1 MTHMTLRSE
10 FESLVDPYA
19 PVAQVGTGFDFTEGP
34 VWHPLDQ
41 FLLFSDMPADVR
53 RRWDARRGV
62 VEVRRPSN
70 KCNGMSYDAELNL
83 IVCEHATSSLIRE
96 RSDGR
101 REIIASHF
109 ENQELNS
116 PNDVCVHSSGAVYF
130 SDPWYGRMPV
140 YGVERPRQL
149 GFQGVYRVPPTGGPP
164 TLLVDRNLFDQPN
177 GLCFSPDEKRL
188 YVNDTVQTLIR
199 AFDVEPDG
207 SLSNSR
213 IFASN
218 IRSELEAGV
227 PDGMKCDQRG
237 NVWVTAPGGVW
248 VYSPSGDLLGK
259 VRVPELVANLAWGGA
274 DFRTLYL
281 TATHSIYAIPTK
293 VGPRH
298 EPYMSAQ
305 RGNLSS
311 ASRAASQATTAPRL
325 SGTEMQFDSRRCA
338 MIIQDLQNDV
348 IMEGGALAESGA
360 PAHARQQRVVD
371 NVRRLAEAARTRG
384 VVIIHVWFIVE
395 PGAPGVTLNAPLF
408 EGLVD
413 SKAMVRGGWGAAP
426 VAGLEPKGGD
436 FVVEKMRMSAWEGT
450 RLETIL
456 KATGRDIIINTGA
469 WTNMSVE
476 HTARTGADKGYF
488 MVVPED
494 CCSTMNAEWHN
505 AAINF
510 ALQNVSI
517 VTNADAVIKA
527 LG

>member
-1 MTHMTLRSE
+1 MTHVTLRSE
-10 FESLVDPYA
+10 FEDLIDPYA
-19 PVAQVGTGFDFTEGP
+19 PVGQVGTGFDFTEGP
-34 VWHPLDQ
+34 IWHPVDQ
-41 FLLFSDMPADVR
+41 YLLFSDMPGR
-53 RRWDARRGV
+53 RAPALGQPSAAC
-62 VEVRRPSN
+62 VEARRPSN
-70 KCNGMSYDAELNL
+70 KCNGMTYDAELNL

-96 RSDGR
+96 RPDGR
-101 REIIASHF
+101 REVLASHF

-116 PNDVCVHSSGAVYF
+116 PNDVCVHSSGAIYF

-149 GFQGVYRVPPTGGPP
+149 GFQGVYRVPPGGGAPK
-164 TLLVDRNLFDQPN
+164 LLVDRHLFDQPN
-177 GLCFSPDEKRL
+177 GLCFSPDERVL
-188 YVNDTVQTLIR
+188 YVNDTVQALIR
-199 AFDVEPDG
+199 VFDVNADG
-207 SLSNSR
+207 SLSNPR
-213 IFASN
+213 VFASG
-218 IRSELEAGV
+218 IRSELEPGL

-248 VYSPSGDLLGK
+248 VYSPAGDLLGK
-259 VRVPELVANLAWGGA
+259 VRLPEMVANLAWGGP

-281 TATHSIYAIPTK
+281 TATHSVYAVPTK

-298 EPYMSAQ
+298 EPYMSGKRGRRRGQFAQ
-305 RGNLSS
+305 RRAPNLT
-311 ASRAASQATTAPRL
+311 ASD
-325 SGTEMQFDSRRCA
+325 MQLDPQRCA

-348 IMEGGALAESGA
+348 IMDGGAFADSGA
-360 PAHARQQRVVD
+360 PGHAREQRVVD
-371 NVRRLAEAARTRG
+371 NVRRLAEAARARG

-413 SKAMVRGGWGAAP
+413 SKAMVRGSWGAAP
-426 VAGLEPKGGD
+426 VSGLEPRPGD

-456 KATGRDIIINTGA
+456 KATGRDMIINTGA

-488 MVVPED
+488 MIVPED
-494 CCSTMNAEWHN
+494 CCSTMNADWHN
-505 AAINF
+505 ASVNF
-510 ALQNVSI
+510 AMQNVSV